1 MPNPST
7 HPLYFLLRSPS
18 AYSNSI
24 LTFPNNIYRQWIPF
38 RPLWLQSTFGAKNAK
53 SVEWKRFAKMPWYWW
68 VNMKLI
74 FRVTMLPRYE
84 CFEHRLTSRIHQS
97 GKFAADDHI
106 GRSGRMQ
113 ILDNGLGD
121 WDEAPGWYH
130 GVGGSWVCLL
140 PRTLSPDG
148 KSFRQNGPI
157 LRFSATAIKSVL
169 FMMLESKQN
178 LCFILGKSLMG
189 LGKPLIRHIKME
201 VKLQNKD
208 TSP

>member
-1 MPNPST
+1 MYNVHNVYSQNMGDLKWKPCYKKSRALASARVP
-7 HPLYFLLRSPS
+7 PL
-18 AYSNSI
+18 
-24 LTFPNNIYRQWIPF
+24 
-38 RPLWLQSTFGAKNAK
+38 
-53 SVEWKRFAKMPWYWW
+53 

-74 FRVTMLPRYE
+74 ISVTMPPRYE

-157 LRFSATAIKSVL
+157 LRFFATAIKSVL

-178 LCFILGKSLMG
+178 SCFILGKSLMG
-189 LGKPLIRHIKME
+189 LGKPLIRHIKM
-201 VKLQNKD
+201 
-208 TSP
+208 

>member
-1 MPNPST
+1 MTTKAPSVLKKCKVSGT
-7 HPLYFLLRSPS
+7 EKKC
-18 AYSNSI
+18 
-24 LTFPNNIYRQWIPF
+24 YR
-38 RPLWLQSTFGAKNAK
+38 
-53 SVEWKRFAKMPWYWW
+53 W

-74 FRVTMLPRYE
+74 FRVTMLPLYE
-84 CFEHRLTSRIHQS
+84 CFEHRLKSRIHQS

-130 GVGGSWVCLL
+130 GVGGSWVWLL

-157 LRFSATAIKSVL
+157 LRLSASAIKSVL
-169 FMMLESKQN
+169 FMILESKQN
-178 LCFILGKSLMG
+178 SCFILGKSLMG

-201 VKLQNKD
+201 VKFQTKTYLHNNHGRHLLPCPFDIVSLHLRIQIVVGKQL
-208 TSP
+208 